1 MHAAPHRIGVL
12 PIGEL
17 HDIVP
22 KVIAAHI
29 SGYLNLEATV
39 LSPVDRPSYAF
50 HEERV
55 QYNVGAILQALEEK
69 PIKGIQKIVGV
80 LNVDLFVPVFTHVYG
95 EARQGGRVALVSLFR
110 LGEDPVESIPPSAA
124 MLERAAK
131 VALHELCHL
140 YNLTHCETHD
150 CLMHFSGSLDD
161 LDNISFRLCR
171 YCTSFFRN
179 AVRLE
184 P

>member
-1 MHAAPHRIGVL
+1 MSAAPHRIGVL

-17 HDIVP
+17 HGIAP

-39 LSPVDRPSYAF
+39 LSPLNRPSYAF
-50 HEERV
+50 NKERL
-55 QYNVGAILQALEEK
+55 QYNVGTILQVLESN

-80 LNVDLFVPVFTHVYG
+80 LNVDLFVPVFTHVFG
-95 EARQGGRVALVSLFR
+95 EARQGGSVALVSLFR
-110 LGEDPVESIPPSAA
+110 LGKDPVGSTPPSAA

-140 YNLTHCETHD
+140 YNLTHCESHD
-150 CLMHFSGSLDD
+150 CLMHFSGNLDD
-161 LDNISFRLCR
+161 LDKISFRLCR
-171 YCTSFFRN
+171 YCLSYFRN
-179 AVRLE
+179 ALRRE